1 MNVLN
6 GAIRRTGLLVAV
18 LAVGASM
25 LLGGCND
32 DKKKLDAA
40 TQESSELRE
49 KNASLEAQVGEKNQR
64 IAELEGK
71 LSTMQTAPIQPGD
84 GGDGPVTKGRSGRT
98 ASNSGGDDGDFKKGR
113 SGRPTATISG
123 DVLFASGQAT
133 LKPDAK
139 KALDKLAGE
148 IKRKYKNEDVRIEGY
163 TDSDPIKKSKWA
175 SNEALSKARAEA
187 VRKYLV
193 GKGISEGRV
202 EAVGMGSAD
211 PKATKALSRRV
222 EIVIVN

>member
-1 MNVLN
+1 MNGFKL
-6 GAIRRTGLLVAV
+6 GAFGRTGLMAALI
-18 LAVGASM
+18 AVGAAM

-49 KNASLEAQVGEKNQR
+49 KNASLEAQLGEKSNR

-71 LSTMQTAPIQPGD
+71 VSGLQATNTPT
-84 GGDGPVTKGRSGRT
+84 GGDFADNTTTRKPR
-98 ASNSGGDDGDFKKGR
+98 GGNTSDDGSFTRGD
-113 SGRPTATISG
+113 SGRPTATVSG

-133 LKPDAK
+133 LKPEARK
-139 KALDKLAGE
+139 SLDKIASE
-148 IKRKYKNEDVRIEGY
+148 IKRRFRNEDVQVQGY
-163 TDSDPIKKSKWA
+163 TDSDPVRKSKWG
-175 SNEALSKARAEA
+175 SNEALSQARAEA

-202 EAVGMGSAD
+202 SAVGKGSVS

-222 EIVIVN
+222 EIVITN

>member
-18 LAVGASM
+18 VAVGASM

-40 TQESSELRE
+40 TQEASELRE

-71 LSTMQTAPIQPGD
+71 LSTAPTMGDPGYTGGGDTGGPRRTSRNSGDGD
-84 GGDGPVTKGRSGRT
+84 GGFTTGK
-98 ASNSGGDDGDFKKGR
+98 

-123 DVLFASGQAT
+123 DILFASGQTT

-139 KALDKLAGE
+139 KALDKVASE
-148 IKRKYKNEDVRIEGY
+148 IKRKYRNEDVRVEGY
-163 TDSDPIKKSKWA
+163 TDSDPIRKSKWA

-187 VRKYLV
+187 VRKYLIS
-193 GKGISEGRV
+193 KGISEGRV

>member
-1 MNVLN
+1 MNGFEL
-6 GAIRRTGLLVAV
+6 GIFKRTGLLAAV
-18 LAVGASM
+18 IAVGAAM

-32 DKKKLDAA
+32 DKKKLDTAV
-40 TQESSELRE
+40 QESTELRE
-49 KNASLEAQVGEKNQR
+49 KNASLEAQLGEKSNR
-64 IAELEGK
+64 VAELEGRINS
-71 LSTMQTAPIQPGD
+71 LQQQPIVDAGP
-84 GGDGPVTKGRSGRT
+84 DGPT
-98 ASNSGGDDGDFKKGR
+98 
-113 SGRPTATISG
+113 GRPKTGGGGGSADPSEFKNVGGRKVATVSG

-139 KALDKLAGE
+139 KSLDKIASE
-148 IKRKYKNEDVRIEGY
+148 IKRKYRNEDVRVDGY
-163 TDSDPIKKSKWA
+163 TDTDPVRKSKWG
-175 SNEALSKARAEA
+175 NNDALSQARAEA

-202 EAVGMGSAD
+202 SAVGRGSAS

>member
-1 MNVLN
+1 MNGFEL
-6 GAIRRTGLLVAV
+6 GIFKRTGLLAAV
-18 LAVGASM
+18 IAVGAAM

-32 DKKKLDAA
+32 DKKKLDTAV
-40 TQESSELRE
+40 QESTELRE
-49 KNASLEAQVGEKNQR
+49 KNASLEAQLGEKSNR
-64 IAELEGK
+64 VAELEGR
-71 LSTMQTAPIQPGD
+71 LNSLQQQPILDAGL
-84 GGDGPVTKGRSGRT
+84 DGPT
-98 ASNSGGDDGDFKKGR
+98 
-113 SGRPTATISG
+113 GRPKTGGGGGSADPSEFTNVGGRKVATVSG

-139 KALDKLAGE
+139 KSLDKIASE
-148 IKRKYKNEDVRIEGY
+148 IKRKYRNEDVRVDGY
-163 TDSDPIKKSKWA
+163 TDTDPVRKSKWG
-175 SNEALSKARAEA
+175 NNDALSQARAEA

-202 EAVGMGSAD
+202 SAVGRGSAS